1 MGMGEFFLQLRS
13 FLETSSRE
21 IETASEDYSYFVL
34 ERLHIAVRNLSHVR
48 NVLESAPNTG
58 IQFSDDERGA
68 LREYFTSVSELLGSV
83 SSYSLQWEHHIDH
96 LHATNNAYSVPAIVS
111 RGRGRPRFE
120 ISRDQLEYLS
130 SLNFTWTEISSILGV
145 SRMTVYRR
153 RQEFGLLEVGERI
166 SNGDLHL
173 LLREM
178 RTNHPDM
185 GEVMVLGRIRAMGFT
200 VSRVR
205 VRQGIRETDPLNV
218 ALRGLLG
225 STARRPYSV
234 PGPNSLWHIGMFM
247 CNQMLF

>member
-1 MGMGEFFLQLRS
+1 MRPYAAYTVWNHSVTSESFGTCNYNLGHPRSYNFFPRKSTDMDDAVWRWESFFLQLRS

-120 ISRDQLEYLS
+120 ISRDQLEYPS
-130 SLNFTWTEISSILGV
+130 FI
-145 SRMTVYRR
+145 
-153 RQEFGLLEVGERI
+153 
-166 SNGDLHL
+166 
-173 LLREM
+173 
-178 RTNHPDM
+178 
-185 GEVMVLGRIRAMGFT
+185 
-200 VSRVR
+200 
-205 VRQGIRETDPLNV
+205 
-218 ALRGLLG
+218 
-225 STARRPYSV
+225 
-234 PGPNSLWHIGMFM
+234 PNIYPP
-247 CNQMLF
+247 